1 MKVFMSWS
9 GARSKAAAELL
20 HYWIKCVV
28 QASQPWISTRGID
41 RGSLWFTEINNE
53 LKDTTFGIICL
64 TQENKNAPWI
74 LFEAGALAKGLANSR
89 VCTFL
94 VDLETKDIRDPLA
107 QFNHTLPDK
116 AGLWN
121 LVLTLNS
128 SLETNRLE
136 PNILE
141 GVFETYWPQFQ
152 EKFNKIKEEIPETT
166 VVAPRDDKD
175 ILAEILES
183 TRNLSQRMR
192 VLEGSTA
199 SASIPGDWVYA
210 WTKTEKLGR
219 LSKSDRMQFAQL
231 ASKELQAGRTIEDVE
246 KLLLSSGELTAEDL
260 QEILRSARNL
270 YHIQVQLKKSRS
282 SSEPQGE

>member
-128 SLETNRLE
+128 SLEANRLE
-136 PNILE
+136 LNILE

-166 VVAPRDDKD
+166 VVAPREDKD
-175 ILAEILES
+175 VLAEILEN
-183 TRNLSQRMR
+183 TRNLSQRIR
-192 VLEGSTA
+192 VLEGKNV
-199 SASIPGDWVYA
+199 SIPSNMVRHTQW
-210 WTKTEKLGR
+210 WKSLEKANTLG
-219 LSKSDRMQFAQL
+219 KSDHMALAEIAAKQL
-231 ASKELQAGRTIEDVE
+231 QDGLNAEDVRSI
-246 KLLLSSGELTAEDL
+246 LLKHGGISSDELD
-260 QEILRSARNL
+260 EIMYVA
-270 YHIQVQLKKSRS
+270 KKIYNR
-282 SSEPQGE
+282 PFNPPRPPDTQAD

>member
-94 VDLETKDIRDPLA
+94 VDLETTDIRDPLA

-128 SLETNRLE
+128 SLDTNRLE

-141 GVFETYWPQFQ
+141 GVFETYWPQFAQ
-152 EKFNKIKEEIPETT
+152 KFNKIKEEIPETT
-166 VVAPRDDKD
+166 VIAPREDKD
-175 ILAEILES
+175 VLAEILEN
-183 TRNLSQRMR
+183 TRNLSQRIR
-192 VLEGSTA
+192 VLESQNA
-199 SASIPGDWVYA
+199 PIPSNMVRHVQWWKNPDKIN
-210 WTKTEKLGR
+210 T
-219 LSKSDRMQFAQL
+219 LSKSDHMTLAEVAAKQL
-231 ASKELQAGRTIEDVE
+231 GDGLDPEDVRSI
-246 KLLLSSGELTAEDL
+246 LLKHGGISSDELD
-260 QEILRSARNL
+260 EIMYLAKKIYDRSFRPPRPPVTQAD
-270 YHIQVQLKKSRS
+270 
-282 SSEPQGE
+282 

>member
-128 SLETNRLE
+128 SLEANRLE
-136 PNILE
+136 LNILE

-166 VVAPRDDKD
+166 VIAPREDKD
-175 ILAEILES
+175 VLAEILEN
-183 TRNLSQRMR
+183 TRNLSQRIR
-192 VLEGSTA
+192 VLEGKNVPIPSNMVRHTQWWKNLEKA
-199 SASIPGDWVYA
+199 SALRNPDHMVIAEIAAKQLRDGLNSEDVRSILLKHGGVSSEELDEIMYVA
-210 WTKTEKLGR
+210 R
-219 LSKSDRMQFAQL
+219 RISDRPPRPP
-231 ASKELQAGRTIEDVE
+231 ETQAD
-246 KLLLSSGELTAEDL
+246 
-260 QEILRSARNL
+260 
-270 YHIQVQLKKSRS
+270 
-282 SSEPQGE
+282 